1 MTTPM
6 RAVLMSAEIRETGN
20 GFHKLVFKVDGGR
33 NGMSSVTV
41 MISQDAQRKL
51 TTQLQRA
58 RVSTRDKGSLLKSWA
73 RWELGQRIEEVGT
86 LPATLTITASDLDD
100 FGAYAS
106 DFGRSLQAS

>member
-1 MTTPM
+1 M
-6 RAVLMSAEIRETGN
+6 AAEIRENGS

-33 NGMSSVTV
+33 NGMSNVTV

-58 RVSTRDKGSLLKSWA
+58 RFSSQEKGVLLKSWA
-73 RWELGQRIEEVGT
+73 RWELGQRLEEAGV
-86 LPATLTITASDLDD
+86 LPTTLTITASDLDD